1 MPFSL
6 LPYARLRATLLCC
19 GGLFALAACFDDE
32 PEYDETRERGDL
44 GNGRFVYDCF
54 NQTDTACEDGSA
66 ELPKLLA
73 VGGRFELRF
82 AVESGAQ
89 PSVIAPSFDFV
100 RRIEGGFQVR
110 TPGQFALL
118 AVNGNREVIDLKH
131 LLAAEIA
138 EVRVQKRSELPTAS
152 LRLAAGEAVE
162 LTAAPFD
169 AFGAKLGGALDYAW
183 SSADEAL
190 LRVESLPALNRV
202 RVRALTSGRVALQVE
217 VAGATHAV
225 DVVVGTGELADAG
238 RPRDA
243 AVEAQSADAAPDA
256 GAEPS
261 DAAAEADASE
271 PDADADAEPEEDAE
285 PEPEPDAGD
294 LGADAMSDQ
303 LTAKAPWTPS
313 SAPRILRLFGV
324 LGALAVPCLDT
335 HGGDA

>member
-1 MPFSL
+1 MPFAFLSHG
-6 LPYARLRATLLCC
+6 RLRTTLLCW
-19 GGLFALAACFDDE
+19 GGLLAFAACFEDD

-89 PSVIAPSFDFV
+89 PSVITPSFDFA
-100 RRIEGGFQVR
+100 RRIDGGFQVR
-110 TPGQFALL
+110 APGQFALL
-118 AVNGNREVIDLKH
+118 AVNGNREVIDIKH

-138 EVRVQKRSELPTAS
+138 EVRVQKRSDLPTAS
-152 LRLAAGEAVE
+152 VRLGVGESVE

-202 RVRALTSGRVALQVE
+202 RVRAVTSGRVALHVE
-217 VAGATHAV
+217 VAGANHVV
-225 DVVVGTGELADAG
+225 DVVVGTGERADAG
-238 RPRDA
+238 PALDGAVDA
-243 AVEAQSADAAPDA
+243 AEDATAAPDA
-256 GAEPS
+256 GAEETDAEAEE
-261 DAAAEADASE
+261 DAAESEADAQ
-271 PDADADAEPEEDAE
+271 AEPEEDAAAEPEPE
-285 PEPEPDAGD
+285 PEPEPDAGE
-294 LGADAMSDQ
+294 L
-303 LTAKAPWTPS
+303 
-313 SAPRILRLFGV
+313 
-324 LGALAVPCLDT
+324 
-335 HGGDA
+335 GGDA

>member
-1 MPFSL
+1 MPFAT
-6 LPYARLRATLLCC
+6 LPRGRLRATLLCC
-19 GGLFALAACFDDE
+19 GGLLAFAACFDDD

-89 PSVIAPSFDFV
+89 PSVIAPSFDFA

-110 TPGQFALL
+110 APGQFALL
-118 AVNGNREVIDLKH
+118 AVNGNREVIDIKH

-138 EVRVQKRSELPTAS
+138 EVRVQKRSDLPTAS
-152 LRLAAGEAVE
+152 LRLSVGESVE

-202 RVRALTSGRVALQVE
+202 RVRAVTSGRVALQVE
-217 VAGATHAV
+217 VAGADHAV
-225 DVVVGTGELADAG
+225 DVVVGTGERADAG
-238 RPRDA
+238 PARDA
-243 AVEAQSADAAPDA
+243 AADAAQSADAAPDA
-256 GAEPS
+256 GVEESEAGAEE
-261 DAAAEADASE
+261 DA
-271 PDADADAEPEEDAE
+271 AEPEAT
-285 PEPEPDAGD
+285 EPEPDAGD
-294 LGADAMSDQ
+294 LG
-303 LTAKAPWTPS
+303 
-313 SAPRILRLFGV
+313 
-324 LGALAVPCLDT
+324 
-335 HGGDA
+335 GDA